1 VKVPLTKIY
10 EHLDFA
16 SDRLSTQIRTLTFG
30 ILALVWLFL
39 SGGRD
44 VAALRIDGT
53 YQLLGLAALCV
64 LTLLIDAVQYWS
76 SYMSSNTVRKQA
88 EEQNETEAAYDETS
102 LWRRLQRGCFW
113 AKQVTALLATIWLL
127 ILLVRTIAFS

>member
-1 VKVPLTKIY
+1 MKVPLTQIY

-39 SGGRD
+39 SGSKD

-53 YQLLGLAALCV
+53 GQLLGIAVLGV

-76 SYMSSNTVRKQA
+76 SYLSSNAVRKEA
-88 EEQNETEAAYDETS
+88 EARNETEAAYDETS

-113 AKQVTALLATIWLL
+113 AKQVTALLATLWLL